1 MEQGARTA
9 DRNASGTTRAHR
21 TAERL
26 RRVVDWFAA
35 PVVAAGAEEARV
47 RTAVGM
53 GLLMT
58 VVFVALAT
66 VHAIAR
72 SYVEAVANLVLAA
85 VMLGAPLA
93 MRITRRYA
101 IVINGTLLL
110 AYLVVVFIG
119 GSQRGAGVNAGTVA
133 LAEIPLFGTLLLGP
147 RVGALWV
154 VLCCAASAALG
165 FAGQAGIVQGRFPI
179 DTKLFD
185 DHVVLVI
192 VTLTLYLIAA
202 LYERGRAQGLDHIA
216 ALEAVRRQTEREKL
230 EAQTQARVARSERLA
245 SLGRIAAAAAHEIN
259 NPLSY
264 VTNNL
269 EYLQQQA
276 FAKEPE
282 PASALAEALDG
293 VRRIQRIVADLK
305 VYARPSEEAIESV
318 DVESA
323 LATAVKMA
331 EGRTRSKA
339 RVLLELGQV
348 PRVIGSESRL
358 VQVFLNLLVNAA
370 QAMPEGHAADNR
382 ILIKTSVAGSQVE
395 VRIEDTGAGMTKDV
409 ASRVGE
415 PFFSTKPDGMG
426 LGLTVCESILAQIGG
441 TLRIES
447 EPRKTVARVLLAQ
460 GDSAFET
467 EQRAPTSNAPASPR
481 RARILIVD
489 DEALVARAIGRH
501 LRNHDVR
508 IAGSGREALEI
519 IDSGEGFDLILCD
532 VMMPELSGMDV
543 YSAVEQRHP
552 DLRRRIVFMTGAT
565 FTDRAFEFC
574 SAVPNTVLPKPVETA
589 RLLDILNE
597 LACAEGT
604 VRQ

>member
-1 MEQGARTA
+1 MRVQQAAQRM
-9 DRNASGTTRAHR
+9 
-21 TAERL
+21 
-26 RRVVDWFAA
+26 RRVVEWCAA
-35 PVVAAGAEEARV
+35 PVVAAGADGARV

-53 GLLMT
+53 GLLMS
-58 VVFVALAT
+58 VVFVALST
-66 VHAIAR
+66 VHAVAR
-72 SYVEAVANLVLAA
+72 SYVEALANLVLAA
-85 VMLGAPLA
+85 VMLAAPLA

-101 IVINGTLLL
+101 LVINGTLGL

-133 LAEIPLFGTLLLGP
+133 LAEIPLFATLLLGP

-165 FAGQAGIVQGRFPI
+165 FAGQAGIVSGRFPI

-192 VTLTLYLIAA
+192 VTLTLYLVAA
-202 LYERGRAQGLDHIA
+202 LYERGRALGLDHIA
-216 ALEAVRRQTEREKL
+216 ELEAVRRQTEREKL
-230 EAQTQARVARSERLA
+230 EAQTQARVARAERLA

-276 FAKEPE
+276 APDEPE
-282 PASALAEALDG
+282 SASALAEALDG

-318 DVESA
+318 NVDSA
-323 LATAVKMA
+323 LGTAVKMA
-331 EGRTRSKA
+331 EGHTRSKA
-339 RVLLELGQV
+339 RVLLELGDV

-370 QAMPEGHAADNR
+370 QAMPEGHALNNR
-382 ILIKTSVAGSQVE
+382 ILIKTSVVGSQVE

-409 ASRVGE
+409 SSRIGE

-426 LGLTVCESILAQIGG
+426 LGLAVCQSILAQIGAE
-441 TLRIES
+441 LRIDS
-447 EPRKTVARVLLAQ
+447 EPGKTVVRVLLAQ
-460 GDSAFET
+460 GEAGSDR
-467 EQRAPTSNAPASPR
+467 EQRAPTSKPPASPK

-489 DEALVARAIGRH
+489 DEALVARAIRRH
-501 LRNHDVR
+501 LRDHDVR

-519 IDSGEGFDLILCD
+519 IDSGDDFDLILCD
-532 VMMPELSGMDV
+532 MMMPELSGMDV
-543 YSAVEQRHP
+543 YSAVVQRHP
-552 DLRRRIVFMTGAT
+552 DLQKRIVFMTGAT
-565 FTDRAFEFC
+565 FTDRALEFC
-574 SAVPNTVLPKPVETA
+574 SAVPNTVLPKPLETA
-589 RLLDILNE
+589 RVLEILDE
-597 LACAEGT
+597 LGRAEAS
-604 VRQ
+604 RA